1 MTEYKP
7 GKYRL
12 ADGEKIIVFV
22 RSIDRRIYAMRENG
36 LQFGWLTPGEI
47 SQAEYLGPAVIGDE
61 SVEAVLEGFQK
72 LYVKA
77 KVLEEEIGEQKR
89 GRDWLREKLQ
99 ETEEVRDDYRRKLD
113 KASDEVA
120 RLQQVVHEVTRERD
134 EAVRLRV
141 SDVKAD
147 LADNARLRKELDDLR
162 WALDIRS
169 VDDDGIEWYRF
180 ETVTVAVR
188 EGREAVISP
197 DMNGLS
203 WYLRCGVDREIASST
218 EEAEAWCRGQLVPV
232 EEWRPATVEDV
243 GKECRFR
250 DDGNEHW
257 LDGKLLMYEPSA
269 ENPWVVLYAGQ
280 VNGWM
285 ECEVRT

>member
-12 ADGEKIIVFV
+12 TNGYVVVVLWAVDRMV
-22 RSIDRRIYAMRENG
+22 RVANLETTQCDLIGDNFLSG
-36 LQFGWLTPGEI
+36 
-47 SQAEYLGPAVIGDE
+47 AEYLGPAVIGDE

>member
-1 MTEYKP
+1 MTQYKP

-12 ADGEKIIVFV
+12 TNGYVVVVLWAVDRMV
-22 RSIDRRIYAMRENG
+22 RVANLETTQCDLIGDNFLSG
-36 LQFGWLTPGEI
+36 
-47 SQAEYLGPAVIGDE
+47 AEYLGPAVIGDE

-250 DDGNEHW
+250 DDGNEH
-257 LDGKLLMYEPSA
+257 
-269 ENPWVVLYAGQ
+269 
-280 VNGWM
+280 
-285 ECEVRT
+285 